1 MTNTMAKRDY
11 YEVLGVAKNAG
22 ADEIKKAYRK
32 KALEYHPDK
41 NQGDKSAEE
50 KFKEAAEAYE
60 VLSDTDKRAR
70 YDRLGHAGVDGMGGH
85 TNFEGMTMDDI
96 LRRFGFDTDDIFAD
110 FFGGGGGRRGGF
122 HTARARGERGA
133 NLRIKVKM
141 TLEEIATG
149 VNKKI
154 KVRKQV
160 ACKTCNGSGA
170 RDSSSVDTCS
180 TCRGSGMV
188 SRITQTPFGAMQTTA
203 TCPTCS
209 GSGQTIRAVCN
220 VCKGDGRVFGEETLD
235 VDIPAGVHEG
245 IQLSMSGKGNSG
257 AKGGPPGDLIITI
270 EELPHDD
277 FTREGNNIMY
287 ELFINIAD
295 AALGAQVEVP
305 TLDGRAR
312 IKVPPGTQSGKIFRL
327 REKGLPA
334 LQSYHRGDQLVHVNV
349 WTPKKVSDEERRML
363 EQLRAMPGFQPD
375 PGKDD
380 KSFIDRVKDIFG

>member
-1 MTNTMAKRDY
+1 MASKRDY
-11 YEVLGVAKNAG
+11 YEVLGVAKNAS
-22 ADEIKKAYRK
+22 ADDIKKAYRK
-32 KALEYHPDK
+32 KALEFHPDK
-41 NQGDKSAEE
+41 NQGNKAAEE

-60 VLSDTDKRAR
+60 VLSDADKRAR
-70 YDRLGHAGVDGMGGH
+70 YDRYGHAGVDGMSGGGPS
-85 TNFEGMTMDDI
+85 FEGMSMDDI
-96 LRRFGFDTDDIFAD
+96 LRRFGFDSDDIFSE
-110 FFGGGGGRRGGF
+110 FFGGGRRGGGSGGF
-122 HTARARGERGA
+122 RSARPRGERGS

-141 TLEEIATG
+141 SLEEIATG

-160 ACKTCNGSGA
+160 SCNTCGGSGA

-203 TCPTCS
+203 PCPSCN
-209 GSGQTIRAVCN
+209 GSGQTIRAACN

-270 EELPHDD
+270 EEAPHEE
-277 FTREGNNIMY
+277 FTREGNNIMF
-287 ELFINIAD
+287 ELFVNIAD
-295 AALGAQVEVP
+295 AAIGAQVEVP

-312 IKVPPGTQSGKIFRL
+312 IKIPPGTQSGKIFRL

-334 LQSYHRGDQLVHVNV
+334 LQSYHRGDQLIHVNV
-349 WTPKKVSDEERRML
+349 WTPKKLTDEERRLL
-363 EQLRAMPGFQPD
+363 EKLRDMPNFKPA
-375 PGKDD
+375 PGKEDRSFFD
-380 KSFIDRVKDIFG
+380 KVRDIFG

>member
-1 MTNTMAKRDY
+1 MAKRDY
-11 YEVLGVAKNAG
+11 YEVLGVPKNAVEE
-22 ADEIKKAYRK
+22 DIKRAYRK
-32 KALEYHPDK
+32 KAVEFHPDK
-41 NQGDKSAEE
+41 NPDDKAAEE
-50 KFKEAAEAYE
+50 KFKEAAEAYD
-60 VLSDTDKRAR
+60 VLRDADKRAR
-70 YDRLGHAGVDGMGGH
+70 YDRHGHAGVDNSRGGGY
-85 TNFEGMTMDDI
+85 TSFEGMSMDDI
-96 LRRFGFDTDDIFAD
+96 LRRFGFDNDDIFTE
-110 FFGGGGGRRGGF
+110 FFGGGRRGGGGF
-122 HTARARGERGA
+122 GGARARGERGS

-160 ACKTCNGSGA
+160 ACSTCNGSGA
-170 RDSSSVDTCS
+170 RDSSSVDTCA

-188 SRITQTPFGAMQTTA
+188 GRITQTPFGAMQTTA
-203 TCPTCS
+203 TCPTCN
-209 GSGQTIRAVCN
+209 GSGQTIRAACN

-245 IQLSMSGKGNSG
+245 IQLSMSGKGNAG

-270 EELPHDD
+270 EEVPHEE

-287 ELFINIAD
+287 ELFVNIAD
-295 AALGAQVEVP
+295 AALGAQLEVP

-312 IKVPPGTQSGKIFRL
+312 FKIPAGTQSGKIVRL

-349 WTPKKVSDEERRML
+349 WTPKKFTDEERRLL
-363 EQLRAMPGFQPD
+363 EQLRDMPNFKPN
-375 PGKDD
+375 PGKEDRSFFD
-380 KSFIDRVKDIFG
+380 KVRDIFG

>member
-1 MTNTMAKRDY
+1 MAKRDY
-11 YEVLGVAKNAG
+11 YEVLGIAKNASV
-22 ADEIKKAYRK
+22 DDIKKAYRK
-32 KALEYHPDK
+32 KAIEFHPDK
-41 NQGDKSAEE
+41 NQGDKAAED

-60 VLSDTDKRAR
+60 VLSDADKRAR
-70 YDRLGHAGVDGMGGH
+70 YDRSGHAGVDGMGGGANH
-85 TNFEGMTMDDI
+85 FEGMTMDDI
-96 LRRFGFDTDDIFAD
+96 LRRFGFDSDDIFSE
-110 FFGGGGGRRGGF
+110 FFGGGRRGGGF
-122 HTARARGERGA
+122 RGGGRPRGERGS

-160 ACKTCNGSGA
+160 ACTTCNGSGA
-170 RDSSSVDTCS
+170 RDSSAVETCS

-188 SRITQTPFGAMQTTA
+188 NRISQTPFGAMQTTT
-203 TCPTCS
+203 TCPSCS
-209 GSGQTIRAVCN
+209 GSGQTIRAACN

-270 EELPHDD
+270 EEVPHEE
-277 FTREGNNIMY
+277 FTREGTNIMY
-287 ELFINIAD
+287 ELFVNIAD
-295 AALGAQVEVP
+295 AALGAQLEVP

-334 LQSYHRGDQLVHVNV
+334 LQSYSRGDQLIHVNV
-349 WTPKKVSDEERRML
+349 WTPKKVTDEERRLL
-363 EQLRAMPGFQPD
+363 EKLRDMPNFKPS
-375 PGKDD
+375 PGKEDRSFFD
-380 KSFIDRVKDIFG
+380 KVRDIFG